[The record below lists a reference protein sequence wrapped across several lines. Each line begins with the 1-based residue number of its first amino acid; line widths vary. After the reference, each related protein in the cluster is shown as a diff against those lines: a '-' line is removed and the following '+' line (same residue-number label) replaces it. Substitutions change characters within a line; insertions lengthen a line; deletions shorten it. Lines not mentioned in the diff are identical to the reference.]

1 METLG
6 DSGEL
11 CWQIHSDKMSR
22 QIRTN
27 SKYELV
33 QTTVSL
39 PSPVVHLL
47 CDQSLCPLFLLC
59 DCHSHFAFIMNFP
72 DHCVHANVVP
82 QQQKMSKG
90 ASRQNNLSFCM
101 TMLNLPKRFQLLC
114 LIAPLVLTAH
124 DRYLPQFDFSFIIS
138 YSTITS
144 FPFLQRFT
152 HPEQSAQWSCVRK
165 TCITVLGF

>member
-1 METLG
+1 
-6 DSGEL
+6 
-11 CWQIHSDKMSR
+11 MSR

-39 PSPVVHLL
+39 PRPVVHLL

-72 DHCVHANVVP
+72 DHCVHANIVP
-82 QQQKMSKG
+82 QQKISKG

-124 DRYLPQFDFSFIIS
+124 DRHLPQFDFSFI
-138 YSTITS
+138 TLTQPLH
-144 FPFLQRFT
+144 PF
-152 HPEQSAQWSCVRK
+152 HSCRGLLTQNNQHNEV
-165 TCITVLGF
+165 VLEKPV